1 MVTVRYR
8 EINNF
13 EFSPIFR
20 VSIAGAS
27 QTGKTRFAELLLKR
41 KLFKYNRC
49 YYFHPD
55 CHETI
60 PVEWTLDV
68 PLIFDAEFPTVDT
81 FLAMPEYSCII
92 LDDLV
97 EECYKSSVI
106 DYLFRVLSSKR
117 KLHVIIM
124 SQRYYHTGR
133 YSVSIRN
140 SSNYHVLMRCVNK
153 TMMSRISTD
162 LGLKTEVTK
171 AIELT
176 TSQLYPYIFIDRTPV
191 ARANKCEV
199 FIDILQNIFV
209 LVRGSMK
216 FYLVAE
222 NDFKKCFDIIDCE
235 LAKYADKKKDAHH
248 SSKTS
253 LVGAEEAEETADG
266 NTPAL
271 NQPLGESDSGSSLTG
286 KGSGQ
291 SGTNTGATSNA
302 ATSGASESGTCT
314 DNDTGSDS
322 TKSGIKRNKGSWRA
336 RKEYERKF
344 KRALHKF
351 KIRS

>member
-8 EINNF
+8 EIKNF

-27 QTGKTRFAELLLKR
+27 QTGKTHFAELLLNR

-55 CHETI
+55 CHETT
-60 PVEWTLDV
+60 PVQWNIDV
-68 PLIFDAEFPTVDT
+68 PLVFDAEFPTVET
-81 FLAMPEYSCII
+81 FMAMPEYSCVI

-117 KLHVIIM
+117 KLHVILM
-124 SQRYYHTGR
+124 SQRYYHKGK

-153 TMMSRISTD
+153 SMINRISTD
-162 LGLKTEVTK
+162 LGLKSEVTK

-176 TSQLYPYIFIDRTPV
+176 SDQLYPYIFVDRTPR

-199 FIDILQNIFV
+199 FINIFGKVLV

-216 FYLVAE
+216 FYLLAE
-222 NDFKKCFDIIDCE
+222 NDFKKCFDVVDCE
-235 LAKYADKKKDAHH
+235 LAKYADKTKAARH

-253 LVGAEEAEETADG
+253 LVGSEKEEQNSDGTNSNDNNTGLESESNAENELTGQGARRGTTAD
-266 NTPAL
+266 NTNA
-271 NQPLGESDSGSSLTG
+271 STDSRT
-286 KGSGQ
+286 
-291 SGTNTGATSNA
+291 
-302 ATSGASESGTCT
+302 
-314 DNDTGSDS
+314 
-322 TKSGIKRNKGSWRA
+322 KRNRGSWKA
-336 RKEYERKF
+336 QKEYERKF

-351 KIRS
+351 KVNS